1 MNVKLKR
8 QEVTSGR
15 LAGTLT
21 VNRQTPAGPPDAAF
35 SLYSTDSEEQVSTLH
50 RGLDRCAVLLDHILQ
65 ADAAGSPSPPKTRR
79 RTPAGKKK
87 LPGKPGQSPGRSW
100 NHSRPASHTVKGGA
114 ARSRTNPSQ
123 GKSSTRRPTSRTGE
137 QTGLSSSAPAAAQTC
152 AAGAQSGR
160 RPRPLQRPSQRPP
173 PPPDPQTTAAPLRA
187 KQQLVPAVPH
197 ECWEGLGGGE
207 DSVPVR
213 DPGPHRSAAD
223 PPRSDEEQGSASC
236 SREELCRRAGGE
248 APTVRRLLEELKA
261 AVAGPDGEA
270 EHLLSR
276 LEQSLRPPEVRVQPS
291 SPSAERAEV
300 LGLQGELESA
310 QARLQQL
317 QEDLGELRRALQDTQ
332 SQLKDVKAENALLKT
347 DLERH
352 RQQLLDGER
361 VNRELAALA
370 QLRLEE
376 TEKLQSLLQSAADTP
391 TDRIKGFLR
400 SLSQAEPTPTE
411 HVQER
416 RSPPPGGAFPQSDGE
431 NPDLQAG
438 VPQVQAG
445 ARRVRSPSL
454 CDSASLWSAWSARS
468 SSTFDTRD
476 EAAFRDGLAALDA
489 SIASLQRTFQ
499 LDLRR

>member
-1 MNVKLKR
+1 MNPKLKR

-15 LAGTLT
+15 LAGTLK

-65 ADAAGSPSPPKTRR
+65 ADAAGISSPQRTPSEAATRR

-87 LPGKPGQSPGRSW
+87 LPGKPGQSPGRTTRSF
-100 NHSRPASHTVKGGA
+100 NHSRPGSHTVKAGA
-114 ARSRTNPSQ
+114 ARSRVNTSQ
-123 GKSSTRRPTSRTGE
+123 GKSSSKRPTTK
-137 QTGLSSSAPAAAQTC
+137 TGLSSSGLHGRVSSTPTATQTC
-152 AAGAQSGR
+152 AAGAQSGL
-160 RPRPLQRPSQRPP
+160 RPRPLQRRAVRSPLPPEPPTITASLRSSQQVVSVPP
-173 PPPDPQTTAAPLRA
+173 EL
-187 KQQLVPAVPH
+187 
-197 ECWEGLGGGE
+197 EGAE
-207 DSVPVR
+207 QDCVPVR
-213 DPGPHRSAAD
+213 DPGPHSSAAD
-223 PPRSDEEQGSASC
+223 PPRSVEEQEAASC
-236 SREELCRRAGGE
+236 SRT
-248 APTVRRLLEELKA
+248 TVHRLLEELKA
-261 AVAGPDGEA
+261 TTAEQDRLA
-270 EHLLSR
+270 EHVS
-276 LEQSLRPPEVRVQPS
+276 LEQSSSPPQVRLEPS

-332 SQLKDVKAENALLKT
+332 SQLKDVQAENALLKT
-347 DLERH
+347 DLDFH
-352 RQQLLDGER
+352 KQQLLDGER
-361 VNRELAALA
+361 VNRELASLA

-376 TEKLQSLLQSAADTP
+376 MEKLQSLLQSAADTP

-416 RSPPPGGAFPQSDGE
+416 RSPPPGDAFPQSDRE
-431 NPDLQAG
+431 NPHLQAC
-438 VPQVQAG
+438 
-445 ARRVRSPSL
+445 ARRARSPSL
-454 CDSASLWSAWSARS
+454 CDSASLWSTWSARS

-499 LDLRR
+499 LDLRRC